1 MFLVFILLIVLL
13 FGVSVFVHELG
24 HFLVARALGLQ
35 ATVFSIGM
43 GPAIWKRQL
52 GPTRLQIGCLPIGG
66 FVALPQMDPNSFLE
80 SGSAGDPPA
89 GGAGVPPA
97 DSGSAGG
104 PPASD
109 SPSPLPP
116 HSSLLTPSPPVPPV
130 PPWKKLLVALAGA
143 FGNLLFALLLG
154 VVVWL
159 VGRPASLQE
168 TTATVGYVATPSPA
182 ADAGLA
188 PGDT

>member
-43 GPAIWKRQL
+43 GPAVWKRQC
-52 GPTRLQIGCLPIGG
+52 GSTRLQIGCLPIGG

-80 SGSAGDPPA
+80 AP
-89 GGAGVPPA
+89 GG
-97 DSGSAGG
+97 AGG
-104 PPASD
+104 PPASTGGPGAEPPLVGD
-109 SPSPLPP
+109 PPSL
-116 HSSLLTPSPPVPPV
+116 PPV

-143 FGNLLFALLLG
+143 FGNILFAFLLATIVG
-154 VVVWL
+154 L
-159 VGRPASLQE
+159 VGRPGSLQE
-168 TTATVGYVATPSPA
+168 APLAVVGYVAPNSA
-182 ADAGLA
+182 AIIEFR
-188 PGDT
+188 